1 VRAVAAV
8 LALVLAVP
16 AAAPAASAS
25 DAFHL
30 LRLDGT
36 YLKWGAPALGTPAHV
51 RYAFVTAPVRF
62 PGAINC
68 DAMVPIEPMLKASAI
83 GAERFRSE
91 VKAAFAMWQQA
102 ADVAFSEVAEPAA
115 ADILIG
121 AQAKPRGF
129 AFTNVDYDHAASG
142 PVRVLK
148 KSLICFNPDKPWK
161 TGFDGNVEV
170 YDIRYAMAHE
180 IGHAIGLDHPS
191 PSGELMSFRYGEDFR
206 TLRAGDESGAIALYG
221 KPGAPVVVAAPKPGA
236 PPPDMALR

>member
-8 LALVLAVP
+8 LALALGVPLAPP
-16 AAAPAASAS
+16 AARAS

-30 LRLDGT
+30 LRLDGA
-36 YLKWGAPALGTPAHV
+36 YLKWGTAALGTPAHV
-51 RYAFVTAPVRF
+51 RYAFVTAPAHF

-68 DAMVPIEPMLKASAI
+68 DAMVPLAPMLKASGI
-83 GAERFRSE
+83 GAERFRAE
-91 VKAAFAMWQQA
+91 VTAAFAMWQQA
-102 ADVAFSEVAEPAA
+102 ADIVFGEVADPAA
-115 ADILIG
+115 ADIVIG

-129 AFTNVDYDHAASG
+129 AFTNVDYDHAAPG
-142 PVRVLK
+142 PVRALH

-191 PSGELMSFRYGEDFR
+191 PSGQLMSFRYGEDFR
-206 TLRAGDESGAIALYG
+206 TLRAGDASGAIALYG
-221 KPGAPVVVAAPKPGA
+221 KPGAPVVVATPKPGA